1 MPGGRRSDSQSMSD
15 RPQARTVEQLHV
27 FHLAHNL
34 VLRVYALTQDF
45 PSVEK
50 FGLVAQMRRAAA
62 SIPANLIE
70 GGARQSRA
78 EYRQFVGVARGST
91 AEMRYHL
98 LLSRDLGYLREPE
111 YETVQRDYDRI
122 ARMLTRLSQALRT

>member
-1 MPGGRRSDSQSMSD
+1 MNRDSSQETNDPCQLTS
-15 RPQARTVEQLHV
+15 VEQLDV
-27 FHLAHNL
+27 FHLAHGL
-34 VLRVYALTQDF
+34 VLQVYELTQSF
-45 PSVEK
+45 PREEK

-91 AEMRYHL
+91 AEIGYHL
-98 LLSRDLGYLREPE
+98 LLGRDLGYLRQRD
-111 YETVQRDYDRI
+111 YELVRRDYDRV
-122 ARMLTRLSQALRT
+122 ARMLTRLSQALRV